1 MTVRSRFK
9 YMALS
14 FALATVSV
22 VTIGG
27 LLGAAATGAI
37 DGPSRGGNDMVELA
51 VQPNLFWFS
60 VAIYVLLAV
69 LTGGGAIAY
78 WRKGRKAHIPS

>member
-1 MTVRSRFK
+1 
-9 YMALS
+9 
-14 FALATVSV
+14 
-22 VTIGG
+22 
-27 LLGAAATGAI
+27 
-37 DGPSRGGNDMVELA
+37 MVELA